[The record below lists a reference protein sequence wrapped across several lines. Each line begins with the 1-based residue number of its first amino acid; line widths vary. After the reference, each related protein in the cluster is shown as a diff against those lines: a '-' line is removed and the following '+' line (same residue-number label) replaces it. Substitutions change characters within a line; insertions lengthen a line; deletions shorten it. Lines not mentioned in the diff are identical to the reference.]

1 MITAKDLS
9 YKNLFSC
16 VSFRFRE
23 YLIIDLDSEGY
34 IGDPDFDITGSE
46 GPEETS
52 RKVDPQSAFQAWV
65 EVGEACCEEHKT
77 ETITMF
83 IHNNVATRVIDY

>member
-52 RKVDPQSAFQAWV
+52 RKVDP
-65 EVGEACCEEHKT
+65 
-77 ETITMF
+77 
-83 IHNNVATRVIDY
+83 